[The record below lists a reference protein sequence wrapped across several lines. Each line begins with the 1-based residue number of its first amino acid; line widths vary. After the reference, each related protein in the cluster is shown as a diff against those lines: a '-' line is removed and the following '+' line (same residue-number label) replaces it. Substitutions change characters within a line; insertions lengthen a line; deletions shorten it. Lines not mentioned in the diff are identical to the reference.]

1 LHGCRLVINRLL
13 RIWIYFRR
21 GHGTY
26 LAFILSFIN
35 FIVIQYRLLI
45 QKIPFL
51 QSMFPSLLVFMTV
64 FLATYIP
71 LCIVIGYL
79 DYKRFSV
86 VQENI
91 LVARANPYSRDLA
104 RALILIAD
112 GRSDEAKKIL
122 RKWT

>member
-1 LHGCRLVINRLL
+1 MINRLL

-26 LAFILSFIN
+26 LAFILSFVN

-45 QKIPFL
+45 QKIPVL
-51 QSMFPSLLVFMTV
+51 HNMLPSLLSFMTV
-64 FLATYIP
+64 FFATYIP
-71 LCIVIGYL
+71 TCVLIGWL

-91 LVARANPYSRDLA
+91 LVTRANPYSRDLA
-104 RALILIAD
+104 RALILLAD
-112 GRSDEAKKIL
+112 GKKEEAKKIL
-122 RKWT
+122 EKWV